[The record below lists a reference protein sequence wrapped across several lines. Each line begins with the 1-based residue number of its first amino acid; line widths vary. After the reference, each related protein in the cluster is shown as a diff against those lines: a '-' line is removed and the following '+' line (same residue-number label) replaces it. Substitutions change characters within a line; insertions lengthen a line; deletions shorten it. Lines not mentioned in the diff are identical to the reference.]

1 MIKELTMLPL
11 HINVQNKNVLIV
23 GGGSVALRR
32 LQLFLEEDAHVTVV
46 SPAVVDEIK
55 NLAQSCQLI
64 WKKKKIE
71 VSDLREA
78 FIIIAATND
87 HQINEWVA
95 KQVTPN
101 QLINVASN
109 AEQGNV
115 IVPKSIQK
123 GRLTLSVSTNGASPK
138 LAKQICEQIS
148 HQFDESFIKELDIMY
163 EKRQENKKKKGK

>member
-11 HINVQNKNVLIV
+11 HINVQNQNVLIV
-23 GGGSVALRR
+23 GGGSIALRR

-46 SPAVVDEIK
+46 SPEVVEEIE
-55 NLAQSCQLI
+55 NLARSNQLI

-71 VSDLREA
+71 VSDLSQA

-95 KQVTPN
+95 KQVAPT

-163 EKRQENKKKKGK
+163 EKRQENKKNKGK